1 MYPRREISLLNAPVD
16 LESGCSLVVEQG
28 NVDFDPELLF
38 SDEQDGPC
46 KVISNKQW
54 CIYYDL
60 DTFLLSSFIKELG
73 LHEKDSENL
82 AEGMNTTA

>member
-54 CIYYDL
+54 YIYYDL

-73 LHEKDSENL
+73 MHEKDSENL